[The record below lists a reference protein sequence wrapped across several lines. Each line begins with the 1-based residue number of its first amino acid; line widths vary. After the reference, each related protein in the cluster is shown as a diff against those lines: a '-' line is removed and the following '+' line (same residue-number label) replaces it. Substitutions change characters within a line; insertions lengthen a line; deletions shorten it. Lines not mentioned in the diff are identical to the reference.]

1 MLYLSKVAFEKI
13 GLPKLGS
20 TSLGHYATEV
30 TSVIYKWL
38 SGPILIAGVLGA
50 VIKKNWNR
58 HEAESAA
65 HEKETGLRE
74 QL

>member
-1 MLYLSKVAFEKI
+1 
-13 GLPKLGS
+13 
-20 TSLGHYATEV
+20 V
-30 TSVIYKWL
+30 TAVIYKWL
-38 SGPILIAGVLGA
+38 SGPILVAGLLGV